1 MKKLIVSREDLK
13 NNISIIKKIAN
24 TAGQDEFTTKPR
36 IIAVVKGN
44 GMGLGLVEYSK
55 FLVENGID
63 FLAVANVEEAL
74 SLRDAGVNQEIL
86 MLTPVL
92 DKEEI
97 TLLIENNIILTISS
111 KQQIEMTEKI
121 ATDLN
126 CKVNAHI
133 KIDTGFGRYGFLY
146 SNLDEILEAYK
157 MCKKVNISGT
167 YTHFARPMDEK
178 FTTQQ
183 FERFLDVVHFLKN
196 EGQTTGIL
204 HCAESTAFLKYK
216 IMHLNAVRI
225 GSLFQGRTLVDVPDL
240 VKIGR
245 LKSSIQEIKVLPKGY
260 NISYGN
266 MCKTKRETKVAIV
279 PVGFMDG
286 LNMRKDRDIFS
297 IKENILSVGI
307 EIKKFF
313 KDNNLKV
320 IIKGQKYNIIGRIG
334 MYHCVVDITNA
345 DNITT
350 ADEVEFEVPP
360 MQVSSMIRREYE

>member
-1 MKKLIVSREDLK
+1 MKKLIISRKNLK
-13 NNISIIKKIAN
+13 NNLNIIRKILN
-24 TAGQDEFTTKPR
+24 TPGKDDFGNWPR

-55 FLVENGID
+55 FLVNNGID
-63 FLAVANVEEAL
+63 FLAVANVEEAIC
-74 SLRDAGVNQEIL
+74 LRDAGITEEIL

-92 DKEEI
+92 KEKEI
-97 TLLIENNIILTISS
+97 TQLIENNVILTISS
-111 KQQIEMTEKI
+111 KEQIEITEKI
-121 ATDLN
+121 AGELK
-126 CKVNAHI
+126 CEVNAHM

-146 SNLDEILEAYK
+146 SNQEEILEGYK
-157 MCKKVNISGT
+157 MCDKIKVLGT
-167 YTHFARPMDEK
+167 YTHFARPMDDK

-183 FERFLDVVHFLKN
+183 FERFLDVVQFLKKQ
-196 EGQTTGIL
+196 GQTTGML
-204 HCAESTAFLKYK
+204 HCSESTASLKYR
-216 IMHLNAVRI
+216 IMNLNAVRI
-225 GSLFQGRTLVDVPDL
+225 GSLIQGRTLVDVPDL
-240 VKIGR
+240 VKIGC

-266 MCKTKRETKVAIV
+266 MYKTKRETKIAVV
-279 PVGFMDG
+279 PVGYMDG

-313 KDNNLKV
+313 KDNSLKV
-320 IIKGQKYNIIGRIG
+320 IIKGKKYNIIGRIG
-334 MYHCVVDITNA
+334 MYHCIVDITGE

-360 MQVSSMIRREYE
+360 MQVNSMIRREYV